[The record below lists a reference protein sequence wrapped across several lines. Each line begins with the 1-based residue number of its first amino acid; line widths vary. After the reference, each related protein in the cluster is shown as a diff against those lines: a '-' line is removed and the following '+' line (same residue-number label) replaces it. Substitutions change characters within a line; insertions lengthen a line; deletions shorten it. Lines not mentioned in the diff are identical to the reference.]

1 MTRARVRGA
10 TRVWTAVPDGRGQAG
25 CGFLSSSPLPWSRRG
40 GSSSPPIRA
49 HLSRRLR
56 PSLAGCHRRGPRPAR
71 APTSSRLRAGAD
83 PDRLEAG
90 EAADSIL
97 RTPPELPPG
106 LLCAAAIA
114 PDRDARTLERL
125 GARVVPFGT
134 ADYPARLAALADA
147 PSVLLV
153 RGDPR
158 VFRPGPSRS
167 WAPGQRPG
175 ARRSQAAASPRPRRA
190 GSRSSPGSPAEST
203 RRPTT
208 GPSRPG
214 AVHRGA
220 RLWPST
226 GSTRRSTVPS
236 PRRSRSGA
244 PSSRRFPRNVSST
257 RALPASQPDHQRSL
271 PRRDRHRG
279 PAVEAALDHVRHA
292 LDQGRDVF
300 VLPGPTEGPFAEGSN
315 RLLRDG
321 AIAVTDP
328 EDVLEDLGVGTDGE
342 CGSTG
347 PDRDAYP
354 PPSRGGL
361 AGRVLTVL
369 ATGPRSRETLLV
381 ELSVGAGGLAETLLD
396 LELAGLV
403 REERDGGS
411 TGSAAEILRGS
422 ARPSSRPQ
430 SVRPASLRSFLGLPG
445 RCPGARFRS
454 RPRAGHPPP
463 TSSDPRRPRTARR
476 IRSDPPRRGGRP
488 CRPPAASGRPGSRAG
503 CGVGVAS
510 SDEV

>member
-1 MTRARVRGA
+1 MVPARWVI
-10 TRVWTAVPDGRGQAG
+10 VPSDSSALIAPPASVAG
-25 CGFLSSSPLPWSRRG
+25 GLSPSEALAW
-40 GSSSPPIRA
+40 
-49 HLSRRLR
+49 LTLQRRLAFVPER
-56 PSLAGCHRRGPRPAR
+56 IR
-71 APTSSRLRAGAD
+71 
-83 PDRLEAG
+83 DRLEAG

-158 VFRPGPSRS
+158 VLSTG
-167 WAPGQRPG
+167 AVAIVG
-175 ARRSQAAASPRPRRA
+175 ARAATRSARSQARRFARALAARGLTIVSGLARGIDAEAHHGALEARGRSIGVLACGLDRVYPPEHRA
-190 GSRSSPGSPAEST
+190 LAEALAV
-203 RRPTT
+203 
-208 GPSRPG
+208 GG
-214 AVHRGA
+214 AVV
-220 RLWPST
+220 SE
-226 GSTRRSTVPS
+226 VPLGTS
-236 PRRSRSGA
+236 PRRELFPLRNRIISGLCLGVIVIEARRRSG
-244 PSSRRFPRNVSST
+244 
-257 RALPASQPDHQRSL
+257 SL
-271 PRRDRHRG
+271 IT
-279 PAVEAALDHVRHA
+279 VRHA

-403 REERDGGS
+403 REERDGR
-411 TGSAAEILRGS
+411 L
-422 ARPSSRPQ
+422 
-430 SVRPASLRSFLGLPG
+430 
-445 RCPGARFRS
+445 
-454 RPRAGHPPP
+454 H
-463 TSSDPRRPRTARR
+463 R
-476 IRSDPPRRGGRP
+476 IGG
-488 CRPPAASGRPGSRAG
+488 
-503 CGVGVAS
+503 
-510 SDEV
+510 

>member
-1 MTRARVRGA
+1 MVPARWVI
-10 TRVWTAVPDGRGQAG
+10 VPSDSSALIAPPASVAG
-25 CGFLSSSPLPWSRRG
+25 GLSPSEALAW
-40 GSSSPPIRA
+40 
-49 HLSRRLR
+49 LTLQRRLAFVPER
-56 PSLAGCHRRGPRPAR
+56 IR
-71 APTSSRLRAGAD
+71 
-83 PDRLEAG
+83 DRLEAG

-97 RTPPELPPG
+97 RTPPELPPA

-158 VFRPGPSRS
+158 VLSTG
-167 WAPGQRPG
+167 AVAIVG
-175 ARRSQAAASPRPRRA
+175 ARAATRSARSQARRFARALAARGLTIVSGLARGIDAEAHHGALEARGRSIGVLACGLDRVYPPEHRA
-190 GSRSSPGSPAEST
+190 LAEALAV
-203 RRPTT
+203 
-208 GPSRPG
+208 GG
-214 AVHRGA
+214 AVV
-220 RLWPST
+220 SE
-226 GSTRRSTVPS
+226 VPLGTS
-236 PRRSRSGA
+236 PRRELFPLRNRIISGLCLGVIVIEARRRSG
-244 PSSRRFPRNVSST
+244 
-257 RALPASQPDHQRSL
+257 SL
-271 PRRDRHRG
+271 IT
-279 PAVEAALDHVRHA
+279 VRHA

-328 EDVLEDLGVGTDGE
+328 EDVLEDLGIGTDGE
-342 CGSTG
+342 CGPPG

-381 ELSVGAGGLAETLLD
+381 ELSVGAGVLAEILLD

-403 REERDGGS
+403 REERDG
-411 TGSAAEILRGS
+411 
-422 ARPSSRPQ
+422 
-430 SVRPASLRSFLGLPG
+430 
-445 RCPGARFRS
+445 RF
-454 RPRAGHPPP
+454 H
-463 TSSDPRRPRTARR
+463 R
-476 IRSDPPRRGGRP
+476 IGG
-488 CRPPAASGRPGSRAG
+488 
-503 CGVGVAS
+503 
-510 SDEV
+510 